1 MAIDKLTIN
10 QALSRLRKLFE
21 RFENIEVAIL
31 FGSIAKNKFST
42 HDIDI
47 ALKLKKE
54 DLLEIGYIITQ
65 TAKTLH
71 INEDHIDITLINQT
85 NPILLSKILK
95 DGIIIKTQPKII
107 EELSQKAQQTPDAL
121 IELKQ
126 WATLDPKIDKT
137 IIISRTEEIRKNTT
151 FIKNEILSNKIEDLN
166 YKDTLAL
173 EGAMYKIIES
183 MLDICRYLVSVYSL
197 GLAESYGE
205 YPQKLAKA
213 NKMPKNLAKNITKL
227 AGLRNILVHRYLEIK
242 NEILYQTAKET
253 TEKIANK
260 FIEWVKTIDPNRPFN
275 TEKASLIN
283 KTI

>member
-95 DGIIIKTQPKII
+95 DGIIIKAQPKII

-137 IIISRTEEIRKNTT
+137 IIISRTEEIRKNTQIHQKRNT
-151 FIKNEILSNKIEDLN
+151 IQENRRPKLQRHTSPRRSHAQNHRIHARHMQTSSLSLLSR
-166 YKDTLAL
+166 T
-173 EGAMYKIIES
+173 
-183 MLDICRYLVSVYSL
+183 R
-197 GLAESYGE
+197 
-205 YPQKLAKA
+205 
-213 NKMPKNLAKNITKL
+213 
-227 AGLRNILVHRYLEIK
+227 
-242 NEILYQTAKET
+242 
-253 TEKIANK
+253 
-260 FIEWVKTIDPNRPFN
+260 
-275 TEKASLIN
+275 
-283 KTI
+283 